1 MMSAKDGR
9 SPVADEASRET
20 GAGGP
25 GASDVSGGA
34 SIEKV
39 RDILFGNQVR
49 EFERRFTR
57 LEERILKETSGLKEQ
72 LTARVE
78 ALEAFTKTETAS
90 LAAQIRSEHDGRVE
104 ADATG
109 DRAMK
114 DAAAAQERRVSALDE
129 QLARSQRETRQQLL
143 EQNQRLS
150 DDIRS
155 KMDDVLAALA
165 REARELRTDKADRA
179 TIAALLTEMAVRLTD
194 DFDTRGDDASNG

>member
-20 GAGGP
+20 STGGP
-25 GASDVSGGA
+25 GPSDVSGGA

>member
-1 MMSAKDGR
+1 MMSTKDGR

-20 GAGGP
+20 STGGP
-25 GASDVSGGA
+25 GPSDVSGGA

-78 ALEAFTKTETAS
+78 ALEAFTRTETES

>member
-1 MMSAKDGR
+1 VDA
-9 SPVADEASRET
+9 
-20 GAGGP
+20 
-25 GASDVSGGA
+25 VSGSEGVSTASSGA
-34 SIEKV
+34 SIDKV

-78 ALEAFTKTETAS
+78 ALEAFTKRETES
-90 LAAQIRSEHDGRVE
+90 LAAQIRAEHDGRVE
-104 ADATG
+104 SDATG

-129 QLARSQRETRQQLL
+129 QLARSQREIRPQLL

-155 KMDDVLAALA
+155 KMDEVLATLA
-165 REARELRTDKADRA
+165 REARELRSDKADRA

-194 DFDTRGDDASNG
+194 DFAASGEDVSNG

>member
-1 MMSAKDGR
+1 MISTKDGR
-9 SPVADEASRET
+9 SPVA
-20 GAGGP
+20 P
-25 GASDVSGGA
+25 VSDVADVAGEAGRAPVAAAPGSSDASSGA

-57 LEERILKETSGLKEQ
+57 LEERIVKETSGLKEQ

-78 ALEAFTKTETAS
+78 ALEAFTKRETES

-109 DRAMK
+109 DRTVK
-114 DAAAAQERRVSALDE
+114 DTAAAQERRVSALDE
-129 QLARSQRETRQQLL
+129 QMARSQREIRQQLL

-155 KMDDVLAALA
+155 KMDDP
-165 REARELRTDKADRA
+165 RP
-179 TIAALLTEMAVRLTD
+179 MAGV
-194 DFDTRGDDASNG
+194 